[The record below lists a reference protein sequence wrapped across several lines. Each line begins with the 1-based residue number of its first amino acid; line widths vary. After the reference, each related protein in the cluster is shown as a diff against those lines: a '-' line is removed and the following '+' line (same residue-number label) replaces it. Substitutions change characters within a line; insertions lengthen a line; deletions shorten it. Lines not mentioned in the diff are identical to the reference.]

1 MKDDKSNKNA
11 YNSEYNN
18 KIEISNDIYMKPK
31 WGLENINIMSI
42 TDEINIKKNE
52 DLEIN
57 YCIKTFLENKN
68 INIFILI
75 LLPLIIISEE
85 FYREPLFN
93 YSLKFEKN
101 IQNSTSENAIIFF
114 RFITVVGCD
123 YFIAISLVII
133 FLGFSFIQT
142 IVYFFGITL
151 SIYMQSLMKII
162 YGDSRPFM
170 ERQELFK
177 GICDGGFGNPSGH
190 ALVSFFIYLVLIH
203 YIMNHKFFNEKII
216 IKILLISILVTLL
229 LLVVF
234 SRIILGIH
242 SINQII
248 FGSLLGIWI
257 FLILV
262 YSFKLDR
269 MSMIIYRKLY
279 ERKKYIF
286 SISLLLFLSLLT
298 PIILC
303 STFNH
308 QLDYVDLNNKLNDN
322 CQKVKKFRR
331 FNYEGLFGCL
341 IMVSFTGIYYGQLLF
356 WYYLDK
362 NYKINIDKL
371 NNDYFLIDEL
381 INTWNK
387 NKCYFFQK
395 KNIIKLI
402 QLFFICGSPLIIF
415 FLISSENDS
424 MLIIFVFKFSI
435 PLFLISFL
443 LSGIGFYWF
452 LLMYCGN
459 KESLLNNYYQ
469 LNIDDI

>member
-1 MKDDKSNKNA
+1 MKDDKSKKNT
-11 YNSEYNN
+11 YNPTFNN

-31 WGLENINIMSI
+31 WGLENINIISI

-52 DLEIN
+52 DLETN

-68 INIFILI
+68 KNIFILI
-75 LLPLIIISEE
+75 LLPLIIISEV
-85 FYREPLFN
+85 FYRESLFN

-101 IQNSTSENAIIFF
+101 IQNSTTENAFVFF
-114 RFITVVGCD
+114 RFVTVAGCD
-123 YFIAISLVII
+123 YFIGISLIII

-142 IVYFFGITL
+142 FVYFLGITL
-151 SIYMQSLMKII
+151 SIYIQSLMKII
-162 YGDSRPFM
+162 YGNSRPFM
-170 ERQELFK
+170 EKQELFK

-190 ALVSFFIYLVLIH
+190 AIVSFFIYLILIH
-203 YIMNHKFFNEKII
+203 YIMKHKYFNEKII
-216 IKILLISILVTLL
+216 IKILLICLLITLL

-257 FLILV
+257 FLFLI
-262 YSFKLDR
+262 YSFKFDK
-269 MSMIIYRKLY
+269 MSMIIYRKIY
-279 ERKKYIF
+279 QKKKYIF
-286 SISLLLFLSLLT
+286 SISLLLFLSLIT
-298 PIILC
+298 PIILG
-303 STFNH
+303 SIYNR
-308 QLDYVDLNNKLNDN
+308 QLDYVDLNNKLNYN
-322 CQKVKKFRR
+322 CKKVKTFRR

-356 WYYLDK
+356 WHYLDK
-362 NYKINIDKL
+362 NYKVNIDKL

-387 NKCYFFQK
+387 NRCYLFQR
-395 KNIIKLI
+395 KNILKLIKL
-402 QLFFICGSPLIIF
+402 LFICGSPLIIF

-424 MLIIFVFKFSI
+424 MLIVFLFKFSI
-435 PLFLISFL
+435 PLFLFSFL
-443 LSGIGFYWF
+443 LSGIGFYSF

>member
-1 MKDDKSNKNA
+1 MKDDKSTINA
-11 YNSEYNN
+11 YNPPFNN
-18 KIEISNDIYMKPK
+18 KIEISNDIYLKPK

-57 YCIKTFLENKN
+57 YCIKTFLENKT

-75 LLPLIIISEE
+75 LLPLIIISER

-93 YSLKFEKN
+93 YSLIFEKN
-101 IQNSTSENAIIFF
+101 VQNSTSENTFIFF
-114 RFITVVGCD
+114 RFITVAGCD
-123 YFIAISLVII
+123 YFIAISLIII

-142 IVYFFGITL
+142 FVYFFGITL
-151 SIYMQSLMKII
+151 SLYIQSLMKII
-162 YGDSRPFM
+162 YGNSRPFM
-170 ERQELFK
+170 EKQELFK

-190 ALVSFFIYLVLIH
+190 ALISFFIYLILIH

-216 IKILLISILVTLL
+216 LKILLISILITLL

-257 FLILV
+257 FLILI
-262 YSFKLDR
+262 YSFKFDK

-279 ERKKYIF
+279 QRKKYIF
-286 SISLLLFLSLLT
+286 SISFLLFLSLLT

-303 STFNH
+303 YTFNH
-308 QLDYVDLNNKLNDN
+308 HLDYVDLKNKLNNN
-322 CQKVKKFRR
+322 CKNVKKFRR

-362 NYKINIDKL
+362 NYKANIDKL

-402 QLFFICGSPLIIF
+402 KLTFICGWPFIIF
-415 FLISSENDS
+415 FFISSENDS
-424 MLIIFVFKFSI
+424 MIIVFLFKFGI

-443 LSGIGFYWF
+443 LSGIGFYSF
-452 LLMYCGN
+452 VLMYCGN